1 MANMEEKQEFGHEA
15 QHIETNSTHLSDEKN
30 DLDKVQ
36 TLGAIDIEN
45 KAAYKGDDS
54 DGHVEW
60 GFKNLAA
67 ATFLCM
73 LYTGTSDHNPL
84 TLQC

>member
-1 MANMEEKQEFGHEA
+1 MANMAEKQGIGHEA
-15 QHIETNSTHLSDEKN
+15 ERVETSSLHDSAEKN
-30 DLDKVQ
+30 DLEKTH
-36 TLGAIDIEN
+36 TLAVVDVEN
-45 KAAYKGDDS
+45 KAAFKGDDS

-73 LYTGTSDHNPL
+73 LYTGKCQAPL
-84 TLQC
+84 VNAVF

>member
-1 MANMEEKQEFGHEA
+1 MANIEEKQEFGHEA
-15 QHIETNSTHLSDEKN
+15 QHVETNSMHPSDEKN

-36 TLGAIDIEN
+36 TLAAIDVEN

-60 GFKNLAA
+60 GLKNLAA
-67 ATFLCM
+67 AAFLCM
-73 LYTGTSDHNPL
+73 LYTGR
-84 TLQC
+84 